1 MNREVLA
8 RRIRSVGSIGIML
21 VVLTPLMPLFLVLA
35 GLLGLLRRTN
45 FVVVRLLVFGWL
57 YLVGELLG
65 VCRAGAIMLIARP
78 GSRRFL
84 DLNYRLQT
92 WWALFLFRWVSR
104 LLRLSFEVQ
113 GDDELEPG
121 PILIFMRHASIID
134 NLLPL
139 VFVSEPHNLRI
150 RYVLK
155 KELLS
160 DPALDIVGNRL
171 PNFFIDRA
179 SSDEAQLQAL
189 RDLVTDLEPHE
200 GAIIYPEGTRF
211 TRRKRHAILA
221 KLEGSEFFERASALE
236 RVLPPRINGPLAMLE
251 GAPGADVIICAHHG
265 LEGFATVGDI
275 LSGRLVGSTITVM
288 FRRIARRDVPTD
300 RQLRIDWLYAEWARV
315 DADVAD

>member
-1 MNREVLA
+1 MNREVLT
-8 RRIRSVGSIGIML
+8 RRIRSVGSIVIML
-21 VVLTPLMPLFLVLA
+21 IVLTPLMPLLLVLA

-45 FVVVRLLVFGWL
+45 FVVVRLLVFGWV
-57 YLVGELLG
+57 YLIGELLG
-65 VCRAGAIMLIARP
+65 VCGAGVILLIARP

-84 DLNYRLQT
+84 DLNYRLQS

-113 GDDELEPG
+113 GDDEIEPG

-139 VFVSEPHNLRI
+139 VFVSDPHNLRI

-171 PNFFIDRA
+171 PNCFVDRE
-179 SSDEAQLQAL
+179 SGDEAQLQAL
-189 RDLVTDLEPHE
+189 RDLVTGLQPHE

-211 TRRKRHAILA
+211 TRRKRLAILA
-221 KLEGSEFFERASALE
+221 KLEGSEFFARAAAME

-275 LSGRLVGSTITVM
+275 LSGRLVGSTIKVM
-288 FRRIARRDVPTD
+288 FRRVARRDVPTD
-300 RQLRIDWLYAEWARV
+300 RQLCIDWLYAEWARV